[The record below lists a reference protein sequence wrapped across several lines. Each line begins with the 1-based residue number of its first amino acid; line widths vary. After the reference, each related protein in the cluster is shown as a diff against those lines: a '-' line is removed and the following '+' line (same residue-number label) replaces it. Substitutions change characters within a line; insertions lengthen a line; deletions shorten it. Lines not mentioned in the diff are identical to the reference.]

1 MKERREIERDIK
13 KNIRIIRK
21 YLEIEISDR
30 LESFMILI
38 EKMNGEQISEM
49 VLRLQVI
56 INK

>member
-1 MKERREIERDIK
+1 MKGRREIERDIK